1 MNFLEG
7 KTPKERRN
15 IIILMVVGVL
25 ALFGLYHTFFA
36 SDTPPPRNVNQNGNK
51 PQPTPTP
58 PRSTSDV
65 RQQVEELTPPQPI
78 VYEPPT
84 PFAGAAGRNI
94 FAYYV
99 PIVKPSPTAN
109 TNTSTVDIPTPTP
122 VPPPPPQIL
131 AGLSPSNVYARSQGF
146 TLDVTGDKFTP
157 ETRVYFAGAELQTQF
172 RSPQQLAA
180 TVPAQ
185 LVSNAGGREI
195 KVQTPDGVLFSNTMT
210 FNVAQPPTPQFTFV
224 GINASRK
231 RPEKDIATLRN
242 SSNELIN
249 VQRGDIVGGRFRVT
263 NISERSI
270 DFVDTQ
276 LNITHSLPFLD
287 SKSADGRSPSQQNPS
302 RPVPPQSSDEDY

>member
-25 ALFGLYHTFFA
+25 ALFGMYRTFFA
-36 SDTPPPRNVNQNGNK
+36 SDTPVQPQRNTNGNR
-51 PQPTPTP
+51 PRPSPTP
-58 PRSTSDV
+58 RSANDV
-65 RQQVEELTPPQPI
+65 RQEAEALTPPQPI

-84 PFAGAAGRNI
+84 PFAGAVGRNI

-99 PIVKPSPTAN
+99 APVRAPSTAN
-109 TNTSTVDIPTPTP
+109 TNSLPVNIPTPTP
-122 VPPPPPQIL
+122 VPPPPQIL
-131 AGLSPSNVYARSQGF
+131 AGLNPSNVYARSQGF
-146 TLDVTGDKFTP
+146 TLDVSGDKFTP
-157 ETRVYFAGAELQTQF
+157 ETRVYFGGAELQTQF

-210 FNVAQPPTPQFTFV
+210 FNVAAPPTPQFTFV

-242 SSNELIN
+242 AGNELIN

-263 NISERSI
+263 GISERSI

>member
-25 ALFGLYHTFFA
+25 ALFGLYRTFFA
-36 SDTPPPRNVNQNGNK
+36 SDTPPATRPRNQNANAR
-51 PQPTPTP
+51 PSTT
-58 PRSTSDV
+58 PRSTNDV
-65 RQQVEELTPPQPI
+65 RQEAEALTPPQPI

-99 PIVKPSPTAN
+99 PIVRAPTTAN
-109 TNTSTVDIPTPTP
+109 TNTLPVNIPTPTP
-122 VPPPPPQIL
+122 VPPPPQIL
-131 AGLSPSNVYARSQGF
+131 AGINPSNVYARSQGF

-157 ETRVYFAGAELQTQF
+157 ETRVYFGGTELQTQF
-172 RSPQQLAA
+172 RNAQQLAA
-180 TVPAQ
+180 NVPAG
-185 LVSNAGGREI
+185 LVGNAGGREI
-195 KVQTPDGVLFSNTMT
+195 NVRTPDGLLFSNIMT
-210 FNVAQPPTPQFTFV
+210 FNVAAPPTPQFTFV

-242 SSNELIN
+242 PGNELIN
-249 VQRGDIVGGRFRVT
+249 VQRGDIVGSRFRVT
-263 NISERSI
+263 SISERSI
-270 DFVDTQ
+270 EFIDTQ
-276 LNITHSLPFLD
+276 LNIAHSLPFLD

-302 RPVPPQSSDEDY
+302 SPMPPQSSDDDN